1 MFIHFVRF
9 TTQLPKEEV
18 RTIMEQRAPRF
29 RSEVAGLVQKYYGYD
44 PESGAFCGCYIFD
57 SEDFR
62 QAFRQSELAR
72 TIPAAYQAQE
82 MRMEAY
88 EVLFL
93 LYEEEPHLSQQAR
106 HT

>member
-18 RTIMEQRAPRF
+18 RRVMEERAPRF
-29 RSEVAGLVQKYYGYD
+29 RREVDGLVQKYYGYES
-44 PESGAFCGCYIFD
+44 ESGAFCGCYIFD
-57 SEDFR
+57 SEETR
-62 QAFRQSELAR
+62 QAFLQIELAG

-82 MRMEAY
+82 MRIEAY
-88 EVLFL
+88 EVLL
-93 LYEEEPHLSQQAR
+93 PLYEEEPHLSQQGR